1 MTERTHGNS
10 SEKPHTYIIANREKA
25 AFGPNWVREDQNT
38 AIARVE
44 RRKQRA
50 HLSGLM
56 QRCIEVCE
64 EDDFIQTLCVSLAMW
79 AERSRDGFAH
89 HKAEQALAEARLIP
103 DEMIN

>member
-50 HLSGLM
+50 HL
-56 QRCIEVCE
+56 
-64 EDDFIQTLCVSLAMW
+64 
-79 AERSRDGFAH
+79 
-89 HKAEQALAEARLIP
+89 P